1 VEAAAH
7 YSPRFV
13 RRLLGASLRPWKR
26 LRQTG
31 CVRAIAL
38 TLALAVVSVVAWDAS
53 AHTERRATLRL
64 VDVAPVTFRGSAFAP
79 REDVRVVLVRQSRR
93 FVRNAQA
100 NGRGTFR
107 VRFGLVALDACRG
120 AVTVS
125 ASGDRGS
132 RATYRRPCRP
142 LPRA

>member
-1 VEAAAH
+1 MRALLLVLALVVAAAAAVEA
-7 YSPRFV
+7 
-13 RRLLGASLRPWKR
+13 
-26 LRQTG
+26 
-31 CVRAIAL
+31 
-38 TLALAVVSVVAWDAS
+38 S
-53 AHTERRATLRL
+53 AGLERRATLRL

-79 REDVRVVLVRQSRR
+79 REGVRVVLVRQSRR

-107 VRFGLVALDACRG
+107 VRFGLVALDVCRG

-125 ASGDRGS
+125 AAGDRGS

>member
-1 VEAAAH
+1 MEAAAH
-7 YSPRFV
+7 YSRAVRPPVEGIV
-13 RRLLGASLRPWKR
+13 RRGTA

-31 CVRAIAL
+31 CVRAIVL
-38 TLALAVVSVVAWDAS
+38 FLALAVASMAAWDAS
-53 AHTERRATLRL
+53 AHTERTARLRL

-79 REDVRVVLVRQSRR
+79 REDVRVVLVRQGRR

-100 NGRGTFR
+100 NERGSFR
-107 VRFGLVALDACRG
+107 VGFGLVALDVCRG

-142 LPRA
+142 VPRA